1 MIILKLFFIIFIITL
16 FYFYLK
22 NDLYLNE
29 NFENKTHNN
38 SDNYDKQYI
47 KFYNYIND
55 LKKEHKTDL
64 EILYNKNIFNHS
76 DKNSTKILD
85 AGCGSGIISDY
96 LQKKGYDLT
105 CVDKSESFL
114 KYAELNNIF
123 NRYIL
128 GNLENTQLFD
138 NNEFNIIISDY
149 DSFYLNNYASM
160 INILKNYY
168 LWLKNDG
175 FIVFYLFNNKFLDP
189 SPRNY
194 SQYYFDNKGNK
205 HSLTYF
211 EGFSHNAWFMKDKII
226 KDKFMYYEKIL
237 IEKTLKTRIKIT
249 NYFIPNKNDLL
260 YMIQNNGFKVSNII
274 SFNDQ
279 NEYEILI
286 LNKK

>member
-1 MIILKLFFIIFIITL
+1 MIIFKLFFIIFILTI

-22 NDLYLNE
+22 DDFKINE

-38 SDNYDKQYI
+38 TDHYDKQYI

-55 LKKEHKTDL
+55 LKKEHKEDL
-64 EILYNKNIFNHS
+64 EILFKKNIFNHS
-76 DKNSTKILD
+76 DKNATKILD

-114 KYAELNNIF
+114 KHAELNNIF

-175 FIVFYLFNNKFLDP
+175 FIIFYLFNNKFLDP

-211 EGFSHNAWFMKDKII
+211 EGFSHNAWFI
-226 KDKFMYYEKIL
+226 KDKFIKNKFLFYEKIL
-237 IEKTLKTRIKIT
+237 IEKTLKSRIKIT
-249 NYFIPNKNDLL
+249 NYFIPDKNDLL
-260 YMIQNNGFKVSNII
+260 KMIENNGFKVSDII

-279 NEYEILI
+279 NEYEIII